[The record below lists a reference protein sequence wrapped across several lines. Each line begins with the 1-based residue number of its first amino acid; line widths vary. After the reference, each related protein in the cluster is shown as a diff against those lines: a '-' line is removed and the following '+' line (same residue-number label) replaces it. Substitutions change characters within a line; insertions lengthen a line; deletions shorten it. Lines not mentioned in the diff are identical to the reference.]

1 MCKFIG
7 FFNFPPFFSNQQLTL
22 CVNQLSYKY
31 YKNLQFFFQR
41 IPHLLVWAKLKG
53 FPFWPAKA
61 MRINAE
67 ENVDVRFFGA
77 HDRAW
82 IPIKDVYLYSEEAPQ
97 KAANKKRGNLEG
109 CMHEVDLYIKNITE
123 KFGKFTH
130 APSKTNLDPKKEE
143 DQIKILYPTCTL
155 PFELGARRRTRT
167 FSFSGSERSHTATP
181 TPSEVSESQIEI
193 DPMSQD
199 SSQTELEEDNLEQL
213 PVPALPEKPDLIEDE
228 MLPKEIEDE
237 LLEESQTETETNE
250 APVIEEPITDK
261 PSEDDDAEQKIADT
275 VTETNVEEDNND
287 VVNKNVKT
295 TTAADDRAAASPP
308 CEVSST
314 TLNPTESK
322 DSSETP
328 STATPKESSKK
339 PETQT
344 EVIAETSETVEIEGQ
359 VPAADEEEIDDV
371 EEEIDDVEEVDDVEP
386 EVEKVKEP
394 VEKPKEPIKEPIEQ
408 MDVDQEEKP
417 AADKPVEKPCVQ
429 APDPES
435 DKDNKK
441 LAASS
446 EEEIDDEEPELVIE
460 ENPAEAAAE
469 NNVGRL
475 AASGISVTV
484 IEKKK
489 LLEENSKQK
498 SSEKTIG
505 LSSDISVTVVHKKK
519 IDVGSS
525 GHQKSSQP
533 QPPKISVKKESELL
547 QDPKKDIVE
556 VTTRTKP
563 AQVQQQPR
571 KPSVEV
577 AHLDKAPSPIVT
589 ISKVA
594 SAASPGASLLR
605 TSTPK
610 SASPALTTKTSTS
623 ASTGPSPA
631 STSTATAALNS
642 LASILGQPRMT
653 ALPGGVHP
661 HPRFA
666 PGGPGGRS
674 LAGPPQNR
682 NSSPLMIA
690 AGATRAPFVGMPNL
704 HPRPLFGSPSGTPP
718 VTGPVSEQL
727 NKVAGKLVDYM
738 RGTLEELFME
748 LSSQVSPRLLSKL

>member
-1 MCKFIG
+1 M
-7 FFNFPPFFSNQQLTL
+7 
-22 CVNQLSYKY
+22 
-31 YKNLQFFFQR
+31 QR

-82 IPIKDVYLYSEEAPQ
+82 IPIKDVFLYSEEPPQ
-97 KAANKKRGNLEG
+97 KASNKKRGNLEG

-123 KFGKFTH
+123 KFGKFTY
-130 APSKTNLDPKKEE
+130 APPKTNLDPKKEE
-143 DQIKILYPTCTL
+143 EQIKILYPTCTL

-193 DPMSQD
+193 DPISQD

-237 LLEESQTETETNE
+237 LLEEEEVQAEPEVK
-250 APVIEEPITDK
+250 APVIEDKPTTEDK
-261 PSEDDDAEQKIADT
+261 PSEEDAKEQTIP
-275 VTETNVEEDNND
+275 VTETNTEEENND

-314 TLNPTESK
+314 TLNPTEPTK
-322 DSSETP
+322 DSSAP
-328 STATPKESSKK
+328 PPPTAPKESSSK
-339 PETQT
+339 PQTQT

-386 EVEKVKEP
+386 EVAEKAKDKPVETSKEPIQEP
-394 VEKPKEPIKEPIEQ
+394 VEK
-408 MDVDQEEKP
+408 MDVDNQEEKP
-417 AADKPVEKPCVQ
+417 VDKPVEKPSVQ
-429 APDPES
+429 AQDLE

-460 ENPAEAAAE
+460 ENPAEAATE

-489 LLEENSKQK
+489 LLEENRQK
-498 SSEKTIG
+498 SSNSDKAIG

-519 IDVGSS
+519 IDVGQ
-525 GHQKSSQP
+525 GQQKSS

-563 AQVQQQPR
+563 AQVQQPR

-594 SAASPGASLLR
+594 SVASPGASLLR

-610 SASPALTTKTSTS
+610 SASPALTTKST
-623 ASTGPSPA
+623 AAATGPPPA

-661 HPRFA
+661 HPRF
-666 PGGPGGRS
+666 GGPGGRS
-674 LAGPPQNR
+674 LAGPPPNR
-682 NSSPLMIA
+682 NSSPLMMA

-704 HPRPLFGSPSGTPP
+704 HPRPHAGLLGSPAGTPP

-748 LSSQVSPRLLSKL
+748 LSSQVKFRNYSKFLVKSKFLKNR